1 MSSLQAGGKLYYPFG
16 RGLAGEDPSFQSFDK
31 SKLVQL
37 PISLTANTANDSGT
51 PFCLE
56 RPSDAE
62 KELAAF
68 RTLAKV
74 VSGELMKYQHGRNDD
89 RKFVALEANGD
100 LFDLSAVTLSLD
112 KSHGEAFIVR
122 LFSDTGAVQKRL
134 SPAKLRSRDPKTGET
149 IADSPFLSAA
159 EGPEDDSMANPMVT
173 VHKVKSKQSLS
184 LLPTKVDR
192 KGRYGFSVE
201 WADGATIIYS
211 SASIARAAGG
221 TLVK

>member
-1 MSSLQAGGKLYYPFG
+1 MSFWQAEGKRYYPFG
-16 RGLAGEDPSFQSFDK
+16 HGLTGEDPSSQSFEQ
-31 SKLVQL
+31 STLVQL
-37 PISLTANTANDSGT
+37 PVSPATNAANDTGR

-56 RPSDAE
+56 RPDDAE

-74 VSGELMKYQHGRNDD
+74 VSGELIKYQYGRSDD
-89 RKFVALEANGD
+89 RKFIAFEATGEV
-100 LFDLSAVTLSLD
+100 FDLSTVTLSLD
-112 KSHGEAFIVR
+112 KSRGEAFIVR
-122 LFSDTGAVQKRL
+122 LFSDTGAVQKRV

-149 IADSPFLSAA
+149 LSDSPFLSEA
-159 EGPEDDSMANPMVT
+159 EEKENPVANPMVS
-173 VHKVKSKQSLS
+173 VHKVKAKQSPS

-211 SASIARAAGG
+211 SASVARAAGG
-221 TLVK
+221 TLVE